1 MKEEFG
7 FSNISN
13 FKWQQL
19 IHTLPPSWKRII
31 KETDDADNLLLPNH
45 HLMKKKKTHTNWY

>member
-7 FSNISN
+7 FNSFSN

-19 IHTLPPSWKRII
+19 IYPLSAFWKIII
-31 KETDDADNLLLPNH
+31 KNTDIADNLLLPNH
-45 HLMKKKKTHTNWY
+45 RLIKKTH

>member
-31 KETDDADNLLLPNH
+31 KETDNADNLLLPNH
-45 HLMKKKKTHTNWY
+45 HLMKKKKHTH